1 MNPFRW
7 MRLRLRALAGRRALE
22 RDMQEEMRLHIQQAA
37 QRYAARGM
45 TREEAREAA
54 MREFGNVGALQEQA
68 RDARGARWVEELGAD
83 LHFAFRYFGR
93 KKLAAAT
100 IVIVLALG
108 IGANTAI
115 FSLIQAQFFRPAP
128 GVADD
133 PAHVRIHGF
142 EQPAEGAGWEP
153 RAFTYAELVALGERR
168 QAFASVAAWVAS
180 DVVLNPGDSTGARS
194 VIAEFVTPDYF
205 ATIGLPVTI
214 GPGFAR
220 QALDVPD
227 MAAVMSHALAADLY
241 GDPATAPGRTVL
253 VNEVP
258 VRVVGVAPA
267 RFQGALP
274 NMQRSLW
281 LPVSARAEIARLP
294 SRWLTDSAALTAF
307 GRLAPDVREEQATS
321 IARQVVAQHL
331 PDSAARLGRT
341 RVAYVTDLR
350 APPPIGTA
358 NDALVGIT
366 MVSFVGLLILLVACT
381 NVTAMMVAAAVGR
394 RQEIAVR
401 LSLGA
406 TRWRLLRQL
415 LTESSLL
422 AVAAGALGLALYWAF
437 VTWVASRQ
445 RAMQY
450 VDLSPDFGTFS
461 FMMAIALGTGIL
473 FGLSPA
479 LHATRT
485 GVATALRESGSGATH
500 RSRLQRVFVGAQIV
514 LSQPLLVMLAVMLS
528 LAWYELD
535 PLPRTVSERVVAAGF
550 RPQDEIGDASAEAR
564 RHEAVDSLVPRI
576 AAHPEV
582 VGVVPE
588 AAAFTIRN
596 ILVPSPDD
604 TLPLSRSVH
613 VEGAAPGW
621 FAMLEVPIVLGRD
634 VSLADT
640 AETDHPVVI
649 GSDLARELWGD
660 ANPIGRTLA
669 SPGWRGGAQE
679 SSDHAV
685 EYLGL
690 NPDSMSMTVVGVY
703 DAAHPTT
710 RGSAVQ
716 RVYTARGK
724 EWRRDV
730 LLVRTRGSAERFL
743 PELRRL
749 IRAEA
754 PSLPMGRVVT
764 LAHIDAEERR
774 VSLQIAGVVA
784 GAGGLA
790 LLLASLGLYGVVSLQ
805 VQQRRREIGIR
816 IAMGALPSGVA
827 RMFLASGV
835 RVSAIA
841 LAIGLPLSLAGFRVL
856 ISMGVLIVPEFE
868 PWLVGV
874 GIAAVLLAVATA
886 ATWMPARQAARVDPA
901 RTLRVE

>member
-321 IARQVVAQHL
+321 IARH
-331 PDSAARLGRT
+331 
-341 RVAYVTDLR
+341 
-350 APPPIGTA
+350 
-358 NDALVGIT
+358 
-366 MVSFVGLLILLVACT
+366 
-381 NVTAMMVAAAVGR
+381 
-394 RQEIAVR
+394 
-401 LSLGA
+401 
-406 TRWRLLRQL
+406 
-415 LTESSLL
+415 
-422 AVAAGALGLALYWAF
+422 
-437 VTWVASRQ
+437 
-445 RAMQY
+445 
-450 VDLSPDFGTFS
+450 
-461 FMMAIALGTGIL
+461 
-473 FGLSPA
+473 
-479 LHATRT
+479 
-485 GVATALRESGSGATH
+485 
-500 RSRLQRVFVGAQIV
+500 
-514 LSQPLLVMLAVMLS
+514 
-528 LAWYELD
+528 
-535 PLPRTVSERVVAAGF
+535 
-550 RPQDEIGDASAEAR
+550 
-564 RHEAVDSLVPRI
+564 
-576 AAHPEV
+576 
-582 VGVVPE
+582 
-588 AAAFTIRN
+588 
-596 ILVPSPDD
+596 
-604 TLPLSRSVH
+604 
-613 VEGAAPGW
+613 
-621 FAMLEVPIVLGRD
+621 
-634 VSLADT
+634 
-640 AETDHPVVI
+640 
-649 GSDLARELWGD
+649 
-660 ANPIGRTLA
+660 
-669 SPGWRGGAQE
+669 
-679 SSDHAV
+679 
-685 EYLGL
+685 
-690 NPDSMSMTVVGVY
+690 
-703 DAAHPTT
+703 
-710 RGSAVQ
+710 
-716 RVYTARGK
+716 
-724 EWRRDV
+724 
-730 LLVRTRGSAERFL
+730 
-743 PELRRL
+743 
-749 IRAEA
+749 
-754 PSLPMGRVVT
+754 
-764 LAHIDAEERR
+764 
-774 VSLQIAGVVA
+774 VVA
-784 GAGGLA
+784 GENAGGLRH
-790 LLLASLGLYGVVSLQ
+790 G
-805 VQQRRREIGIR
+805 
-816 IAMGALPSGVA
+816 
-827 RMFLASGV
+827 
-835 RVSAIA
+835 
-841 LAIGLPLSLAGFRVL
+841 LAG
-856 ISMGVLIVPEFE
+856 
-868 PWLVGV
+868 
-874 GIAAVLLAVATA
+874 ATA
-886 ATWMPARQAARVDPA
+886 DRDGQRCARGDHHGEFRRPPHPARRLHERDGDDGRRGRRPPA
-901 RTLRVE
+901 GDRR

>member
-1 MNPFRW
+1 
-7 MRLRLRALAGRRALE
+7 
-22 RDMQEEMRLHIQQAA
+22 MQEEMRQHLEQAA
-37 QRYAARGM
+37 ERYAARGM
-45 TREEAREAA
+45 TPVEAREAA
-54 MREFGNVGALQEQA
+54 MREFGNVALLQEHG
-68 RDARGARWVEELGAD
+68 RDARGFRWIEELAAD
-83 LHFAFRYFGR
+83 VRFAFRYFSR
-93 KKLAAAT
+93 KKLSAAT

-108 IGANTAI
+108 IGANTAL
-115 FSLIQAQFFRPAP
+115 FSLLRAQFFRPAP
-128 GVADD
+128 AVSDD
-133 PAHVRIHGF
+133 PAHVRIHGY
-142 EQPAEGAGWEP
+142 EQAVKGAEWEP
-153 RAFTYAELVALGERR
+153 RAFTYPELVTLGERR
-168 QAFASVAAWVAS
+168 QAFASVAAWVAN
-180 DVVLNPGDSTGARS
+180 DVVLNPGDSIGVRS
-194 VIAEFVTPDYF
+194 VIAEFVTPGYF
-205 ATIGLPVTI
+205 ATIGVPVAT

-220 QALDVPD
+220 QAPDVPD

-241 GDPATAPGRTVL
+241 GDPATAPGRKVL

-294 SRWLTDSAALTAF
+294 TRWLTDSAVLAAF
-307 GRLAPDVREEQATS
+307 GRLAPDVNEEQATA

-331 PDSAARLGRT
+331 PDSAARLGGT
-341 RVAYVTDLR
+341 RVAYVTGLR
-350 APPPIGTA
+350 APPPIGTD
-358 NDALVGIT
+358 NGYLIGVT
-366 MVSFVGLLILLVACT
+366 MVGFVGLLILLVACT

-401 LSLGA
+401 LSIGA

-422 AVAAGALGLALYWAF
+422 AVAAGTLGLALYWAF
-437 VTWVASRQ
+437 IIWVASRA
-445 RAMQY
+445 RSMQY
-450 VDLSPDFGTFS
+450 VDLSPDFGTFA
-461 FMMAIALGTGIL
+461 FMMTVALGTGIL

-485 GVATALRESGSGATH
+485 GVATALRDSGSGATH

-514 LSQPLLVMLAVMLS
+514 LSQPLLVLLAVMLS
-528 LAWYELD
+528 VAWHEFD
-535 PLPRTVSERVVAAGF
+535 PLPRTVSEHVVAASF
-550 RPQDEIGDASAEAR
+550 RPQNEIGDASAETLR
-564 RHEAVDSLVPRI
+564 REAVDSLLPRI

-582 VGVVPE
+582 VSVVPE

-596 ILVPSPDD
+596 ILVPSPGD

-613 VEGAAPGW
+613 VEGAVPGY
-621 FAMLEVPIVLGRD
+621 FALLDVPIVLGRD

-640 AETDHPVVI
+640 LEADYPVVI

-669 SPGWRGGAQE
+669 SPEWRRGAQE
-679 SSDHAV
+679 SSDRAV

-724 EWRRDV
+724 EWRRDL

-754 PSLPMGRVVT
+754 PSLPMGQLVT

-774 VSLQIAGVVA
+774 VSWQIAGVVA

-805 VQQRRREIGIR
+805 VQQRHREIGIR

-827 RMFLASGV
+827 RMFVASGV
-835 RVSAIA
+835 RVSVIA
-841 LAIGLPLSLAGFRVL
+841 LAIGLPLSLIGFRVL
-856 ISMGVLIVPEFE
+856 MSMGILIVPEFE

-874 GIAAVLLAVATA
+874 GIALVLLAVATA
-886 ATWMPARQAARVDPA
+886 ATWVPARQAARVDPA
-901 RTLRVE
+901 RTLRLE